1 MMRGLV
7 AALLTMLGAGA
18 AVAQDDLPP
27 EMSAVRIRQ
36 RPGAQVPLDLPFF
49 DESGRPVRLR
59 ELFDGKP
66 VVLVLAYIK
75 CPRLCSVVLSEL
87 AKSLRDVP
95 YRAGKDFRVVVV
107 SFDPREKPDLA
118 ARAKET
124 FVEEYG
130 RDGAQAGV
138 HFLTGEGVVSKRLAD
153 LVGFRYIWDPGK
165 GEYRH
170 SAGIMLLTPEGK
182 VARYLFG
189 TAFAPRDLRLGLVE
203 TSEGGISAPV
213 DNALLLTC
221 FSYDPTTGKYSLAAM
236 KLMRLGG
243 VVTVLVVA
251 LWLGRTWLRDRRK
264 ARAAAA

>member
-1 MMRGLV
+1 MRGL
-7 AALLTMLGAGA
+7 AALLVLLGASA
-18 AVAQDDLPP
+18 ARGQDDLPP
-27 EMSAVRIRQ
+27 EMREVRIRQ
-36 RPGAQVPLDLPFF
+36 RLGAQVPLELPFL
-49 DESGRPVRLR
+49 DESGRAVRLR

-66 VVLVLAYIK
+66 VILVLAYIK

-87 AKSLRDVP
+87 AKSLREVP
-95 YRAGKDFRVVVV
+95 YSAGKDFRLVVV

-130 RDGAQAGV
+130 REGATAGV

-153 LVGFRYIWDPGK
+153 LVGFRYIYDPGK

-203 TSEGGISAPV
+203 ASEGRISAPV

-221 FSYDPTTGKYSLAAM
+221 MSYDPATGKYGLAAM

-243 VVTVLVVA
+243 VVTVLVLAV
-251 LWLGRTWLRDRRK
+251 WLGRNWLRDRRK
-264 ARAAAA
+264 ARAAA